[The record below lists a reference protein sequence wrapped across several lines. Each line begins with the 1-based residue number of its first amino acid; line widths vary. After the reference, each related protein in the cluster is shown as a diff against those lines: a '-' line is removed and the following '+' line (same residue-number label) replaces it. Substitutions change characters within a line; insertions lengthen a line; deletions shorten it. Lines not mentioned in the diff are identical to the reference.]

1 MENQKF
7 CTVWSLTV
15 PKSNR
20 KIVETEIK
28 LTPVMHI
35 IHDHTLSFFGT
46 GTSIKS
52 DWAKLVYGSKPPL
65 SVKWTSRAIVF
76 HMKNWIKSFVKKG
89 QGCYDNALSW
99 NIGI

>member
-1 MENQKF
+1 MENKQY
-7 CTVWSLTV
+7 CTVWSWTV

-20 KIVETEIK
+20 RNRDKIDT
-28 LTPVMHI
+28 HNAH

-52 DWAKLVYGSKPPL
+52 CWAKLVYGSKPPL

-89 QGCYDNALSW
+89 QGCYDNAWSW